1 MRQVCCTV
9 KIRLRKKKSVREK
22 SWQEVKD
29 KVSKLR
35 HSLSGL
41 LLYMIKRES
50 RLFYC
55 DLWDFPLHFRL
66 CRGKIIVWKTS
77 WYFAFLLT
85 EVGRGSKKEC
95 WTASKEVWLPARFCH
110 GLAMGNKSLA
120 LWATI
125 SSTMCWKNCRI
136 SKNSNSYNNMI
147 EVFLSPP
154 DIFPII
160 V

>member
-1 MRQVCCTV
+1 M
-9 KIRLRKKKSVREK
+9 REK

-29 KVSKLR
+29 KVSKMR

-95 WTASKEVWLPARFCH
+95 WIASKEVWLPARFCH
-110 GLAMGNKSLA
+110 GLDMGNKTLA

-125 SSTMCWKNCRI
+125 SSTMCWKNCWI
-136 SKNSNSYNNMI
+136 SKNTNSYNNMI
-147 EVFLSPP
+147 EVFLPPP